1 MSLRKK
7 KFGWPKEEYFVD
19 EERKEVWLRGSLSR
33 AWMKP
38 HFKKTYGYEV
48 KLAEQ
53 AYIDKLNSG
62 EITL

>member
-19 EERKEVWLRGSLSR
+19 EEKKEVWLRGSLSR
-33 AWMKP
+33 AWMKAA
-38 HFKKTYGYEV
+38 FKDKYGYTI

-53 AYIDKLNSG
+53 KYIDKLNSG